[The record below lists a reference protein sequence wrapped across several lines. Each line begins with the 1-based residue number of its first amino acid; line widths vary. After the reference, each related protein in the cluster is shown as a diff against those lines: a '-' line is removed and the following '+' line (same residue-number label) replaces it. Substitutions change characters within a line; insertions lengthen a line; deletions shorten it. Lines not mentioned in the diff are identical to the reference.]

1 MSESNRLLF
10 TEKTGQAI
18 VAHFYGPRITNAND
32 IRSAGDALF
41 RIIEQEKPAE
51 LILNLEKVNYLPSSM
66 LGKLAAIRT
75 AVIREGGKLKLAAL
89 QSPVKQLFTMTHLDS
104 IFDIYENVDAAIRA
118 T

>member
-10 TEKTGQAI
+10 TEKVGQAI

-32 IRSAGDALF
+32 IRTVGDALF

-75 AVIREGGKLKLAAL
+75 AVMRQGGKLKLAAL
-89 QSPVKQLFTMTHLDS
+89 QTPVRQLFTMTHLDG
-104 IFDIYENVDAAIRA
+104 IFDICESIESA
-118 T
+118 TRGT